1 MEKKLFKKSSQKGV
15 YLSDKYYESKK
26 LYKFRSIYDENNGN
40 TIVMV
45 DLDRATVYEAK
56 EFYDYVD
63 ELIENDKTNL
73 IIDMEKVYFIDSVF
87 FGSLIKLLKRVDKKL
102 GFLKLI
108 IDHNSK
114 PELLSVGS
122 FDQIFEI
129 YPNLFEALNKN
140 KAS

>member
-1 MEKKLFKKSSQKGV
+1 MEKNLFKPSTQKGV
-15 YLSDKYYESKK
+15 FLSDKYYESKK
-26 LYKFRSIYDENNGN
+26 LYKFRSIYDENSEN

-45 DLDRATVYEAK
+45 DLDRATIYEAK

-73 IIDMEKVYFIDSVF
+73 IVDMEKVYFMDSVF
-87 FGSLIKLLKRVDKKL
+87 FGSLIKLLKKVEKKL

-108 IDHNSK
+108 VDHNSK
-114 PELLSVGS
+114 PELLSIS
-122 FDQIFEI
+122 NFDQIFEI
-129 YPNLFEALNKN
+129 YPNLFEAINHS